1 VKVPPFWVRRPLAL
15 ALLLVG
21 LVPVLVLTP
30 VLLIGAA
37 TLSIFVPGRW
47 RPLRICTFALVY
59 LLLEVAAAVAAL
71 GLWLASGF
79 GWRLGS
85 ERMQQAHYTVVRW
98 VLHAVVAT
106 ARRVFNVEVVTD
118 GESWSPLDDGIPGS
132 TNAMIVLCR
141 HAGPGDS
148 LLLLETLMNRDHLRR
163 PRIVLK
169 DTLQLDPLV
178 DVYPNRLPSRFLTT
192 GGSDLA
198 ASGAEASAA
207 CTPPGRGGSMCFISS
222 A

>member
-1 VKVPPFWVRRPLAL
+1 
-15 ALLLVG
+15 
-21 LVPVLVLTP
+21 
-30 VLLIGAA
+30 
-37 TLSIFVPGRW
+37 
-47 RPLRICTFALVY
+47 
-59 LLLEVAAAVAAL
+59 
-71 GLWLASGF
+71 
-79 GWRLGS
+79 
-85 ERMQQAHYTVVRW
+85 
-98 VLHAVVAT
+98 
-106 ARRVFNVEVVTD
+106 
-118 GESWSPLDDGIPGS
+118 
-132 TNAMIVLCR
+132 MIVLCR

-163 PRIVLK
+163 PRVVLK

-178 DVYPNRLPSRFLTT
+178 DVYLNRLPSRFLTT